1 MITKNLYLLIGPS
14 GSGKTTLMAG
24 LKKLGYAE
32 AISYT
37 TRPCRGPDDIASYRF
52 ISDKIFHRMVCDG
65 VFIEHVR
72 YCGNSYGN
80 TYQELDNS
88 NFIIVEVTGAKTILK
103 KYKRRP
109 VKIIGIVASQDNL
122 KSRLSQ
128 RGDDAINRMESDKAF
143 FDTVPKLADYVIE
156 STTPAADL
164 LEALSFMSICGEHVP
179 SIMEMTPEHGAP
191 CDETAD

>member
-14 GSGKTTLMAG
+14 GSGKTTLMTG
-24 LKKLGYAE
+24 LKKLGYSE

-37 TRPCRGPDDIASYRF
+37 TRPCRGPDDIGSYRF
-52 ISDKIFHRMVCDG
+52 VSEKIFHRMVCDG

-72 YCGNSYGN
+72 YCGNYYGN

-103 KYKRRP
+103 KYKYRP
-109 VKIIGIVASQDNL
+109 IKVIGIVASQDNL
-122 KSRLSQ
+122 KSRLSR
-128 RGDDAINRMESDKAF
+128 RGDDAINRMEADQSI
-143 FDTVPKLADYVIE
+143 FDAVPKLADYVIE

-164 LEALSFMSICGEHVP
+164 LEALSFMSMCGEHMP
-179 SIMEMTPEHGAP
+179 SIMKMTSEQGAP
-191 CDETAD
+191 CDGTAS

>member
-24 LKKLGYAE
+24 LKKLGYSE

-37 TRPCRGPDDIASYRF
+37 TRPCRGPDDIASYHF
-52 ISDKIFHRMVCDG
+52 VSEKIFHRMVCDG

-72 YCGNSYGN
+72 YCGNYYGN

-103 KYKRRP
+103 KYKHRP
-109 VKIIGIVASQDNL
+109 IKVIGIVASQDAL
-122 KSRLSQ
+122 ESRLVQ
-128 RGDDAINRMESDKAF
+128 RGDNAINRMEADQSI
-143 FDTVPKLADYVIE
+143 FDAVPKLADYVIE

-164 LEALSFMSICGEHVP
+164 LEALSFMSMCGEHVP
-179 SIMEMTPEHGAP
+179 SIMKMTPEHGAP
-191 CDETAD
+191 CAGTAN

>member
-1 MITKNLYLLIGPS
+1 MITKNLYLLVGPS
-14 GSGKTTLMAG
+14 GSGKTTLMAN
-24 LKKLGYAE
+24 LKKLGYSE

-37 TRPCRGPDDIASYRF
+37 TRPCRGPDDIASYHF

-65 VFIEHVR
+65 AFIEHVR

-103 KYKRRP
+103 KYKHRP
-109 VKIIGIVASQDNL
+109 IKVIGMVASQDAL
-122 KSRLSQ
+122 ESRLIQ
-128 RGDDAINRMESDKAF
+128 RGDDAIKRMESDKAF

-156 STTPAADL
+156 STTPTADL

>member
-37 TRPCRGPDDIASYRF
+37 TRPCRGPDDIGSYRF

-103 KYKRRP
+103 KYKHRP
-109 VKIIGIVASQDNL
+109 VKIIGIVTSQDNL

-128 RGDDAINRMESDKAF
+128 RGDDAINRIEADQSI
-143 FDTVPKLADYVIE
+143 FDAVPRMADYIIE
-156 STTPAADL
+156 STTPTADL